1 MSSFLSSNLDW
12 LKKRGEYKMHQD
24 LPYVPW
30 APVCYMCQRPD
41 ISETS
46 CSPCK
51 GYMACQL
58 LFPSTNSQ
66 KKQWKPCPTSTL
78 VLPYRNANHML
89 QKFSAEATVAA
100 VQNCMSNWFILLYL
114 YTSISSKGQINHC
127 EPENFSDPGLDPC
140 ICW

>member
-1 MSSFLSSNLDW
+1 MCPGLLCATCV
-12 LKKRGEYKMHQD
+12 RD
-24 LPYVPW
+24 LIYQRHHARHAKATW
-30 APVCYMCQRPD
+30 PV
-41 ISETS
+41 
-46 CSPCK
+46 K
-51 GYMACQL
+51 L

-66 KKQWKPCPTSTL
+66 KKQRKPCPTSTL

-89 QKFSAEATVAA
+89 QKFSAEATIAA